1 MFSYRVYDDDVRA
14 AWDVMFLFITTAV
27 EEGYVSRRHAD
38 EASACLPST
47 SPVCPTS
54 GHRTHADNG
63 LSNNRGNGH
72 VVSHSEH
79 TLHRPEPGEEIGV
92 PNSTRGTTLTADNQ
106 SYKRLVS
113 VQSDA
118 TLHLTD
124 INMGHRDSTSTSYSV
139 LPNTPTPSFCEAS
152 AIPVESM

>member
-1 MFSYRVYDDDVRA
+1 MFCYRVYDDDVRA

-27 EEGYVSRRHAD
+27 EEGYVSRRHA
-38 EASACLPST
+38 EASARSPSAP
-47 SPVCPTS
+47 PVCPTS
-54 GHRTHADNG
+54 GHRTHTDNG
-63 LSNNRGNGH
+63 LSNNKGNGH

-79 TLHRPEPGEEIGV
+79 TLHHPESGEEIGV
-92 PNSTRGTTLTADNQ
+92 PNSTRGTTLTAENQ

-118 TLHLTD
+118 TLNLAD
-124 INMGHRDSTSTSYSV
+124 INMGHRDSTSTGYTV
-139 LPNTPTPSFCEAS
+139 LPNTPTPSFCDAS